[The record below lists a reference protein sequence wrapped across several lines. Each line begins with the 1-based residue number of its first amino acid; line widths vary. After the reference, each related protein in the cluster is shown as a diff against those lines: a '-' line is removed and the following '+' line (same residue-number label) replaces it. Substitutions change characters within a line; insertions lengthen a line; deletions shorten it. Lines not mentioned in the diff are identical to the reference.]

1 MPSLLHLINISVTGT
16 HDLIGR
22 DAECASG
29 FSVAHAHASLNT
41 SSPSYASRPKS
52 AIYASV
58 YRRYL
63 YHQRSPP
70 WCCHILTF
78 AMTEKVSSRS
88 HSGRPWVGV
97 APVLSPITMEISLIN
112 RVLPTYILKLRALPS
127 RRLHEI
133 ETRRSVTESQAQWV
147 MRVQASNRSSHA
159 VNSSGVTPPHPT
171 VPVLLWLG
179 EYGRTADPYGADH

>member
-1 MPSLLHLINISVTGT
+1 MARKARPHLKSVYHLSQRPHSCLPLHAISIAPSSLAIVVVRIPSLLRLINISVTGT
-16 HDLIGR
+16 YNLIGR

-52 AIYASV
+52 AICASV

-63 YHQRSPP
+63 YHQCSPP

-88 HSGRPWVGV
+88 HSGRPGVGV
-97 APVLSPITMEISLIN
+97 APVL
-112 RVLPTYILKLRALPS
+112 LPTRWKYPSSIAYYIGPTYSSCEHYRLAAYMRSRLGDPS
-127 RRLHEI
+127 R
-133 ETRRSVTESQAQWV
+133 
-147 MRVQASNRSSHA
+147 SHKL
-159 VNSSGVTPPHPT
+159 NG
-171 VPVLLWLG
+171 
-179 EYGRTADPYGADH
+179 

>member
-1 MPSLLHLINISVTGT
+1 MSTTACNLYRSTSLAIVVVRIPSLLHLMNISVTGT
-16 HDLIGR
+16 NNLIGR

-41 SSPSYASRPKS
+41 SSSSYASRPKS

-63 YHQRSPP
+63 YYQRSPP

-88 HSGRPWVGV
+88 HSGRPGVGV
-97 APVLSPITMEISLIN
+97 APVLLPSRWKYPSSIAYY
-112 RVLPTYILKLRALPS
+112 LPTYSSCEHYRLAAYMRSRLGDPS
-127 RRLHEI
+127 R
-133 ETRRSVTESQAQWV
+133 
-147 MRVQASNRSSHA
+147 SHKL
-159 VNSSGVTPPHPT
+159 NG
-171 VPVLLWLG
+171 
-179 EYGRTADPYGADH
+179 

>member
-1 MPSLLHLINISVTGT
+1 MSTTACNLYRFILTQVAIAIVIVHMPSLLHLINISVTGT
-16 HDLIGR
+16 NNLIGR

-52 AIYASV
+52 AMCASV

-78 AMTEKVSSRS
+78 AMTEKVSSQIAFWS
-88 HSGRPWVGV
+88 AWGGRRARP
-97 APVLSPITMEISLIN
+97 SPITMEISLIN
-112 RVLPTYILKLRALPS
+112 RVLPTYLLKL
-127 RRLHEI
+127 
-133 ETRRSVTESQAQWV
+133 
-147 MRVQASNRSSHA
+147 
-159 VNSSGVTPPHPT
+159 
-171 VPVLLWLG
+171 
-179 EYGRTADPYGADH
+179 

>member
-41 SSPSYASRPKS
+41 SAPSYASRPKS
-52 AIYASV
+52 AICASV

-88 HSGRPWVGV
+88 HSGRPGVGV
-97 APVLSPITMEISLIN
+97 APVLLPSRWKYPSSIAYYLG
-112 RVLPTYILKLRALPS
+112 PTYSSCEHYPS

-171 VPVLLWLG
+171 VPV
-179 EYGRTADPYGADH
+179 